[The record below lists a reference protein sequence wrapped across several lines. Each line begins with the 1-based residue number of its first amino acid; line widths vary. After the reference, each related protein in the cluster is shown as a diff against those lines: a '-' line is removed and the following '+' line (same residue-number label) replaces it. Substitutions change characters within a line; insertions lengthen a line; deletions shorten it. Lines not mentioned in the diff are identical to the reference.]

1 MNANKKILVV
11 GASKGIGLATSKML
25 LEKGYSVIAVSRNI
39 ETLQD
44 AFQTN
49 INVKFYAYDFYQIE
63 SIQSFAE
70 NVNNECGPINGIVY
84 SAGIQLTIPMSMNK
98 PKTVKKIFS
107 LNAFA
112 PIEIVRCFSKRKMIS
127 ENGASF
133 VLISS
138 LSAHEGS
145 IGQSLYGASKGAIE
159 GFLAPASAELIN
171 KKIRF
176 NVVVPGMVMTDM
188 SLEFLNNLAPDKREK
203 LENTYPLGLGEPS
216 DVASLITW
224 LVSDESRWVTGQSYI
239 IDGGHMI
246 RG

>member
-1 MNANKKILVV
+1 MSANKTILVV
-11 GASKGIGLATSKML
+11 GASKGIGFATSKML
-25 LEKGYSVIAVSRNI
+25 LEKGYSVIAVSRNV
-39 ETLQD
+39 ETLKD
-44 AFQTN
+44 AFQAD
-49 INVKFYAYDFYQIE
+49 INVNFFSYDFSQID

-70 NVNNECGPINGIVY
+70 DVNNECGPINGIVC
-84 SAGIQLTIPMSMNK
+84 SAGTQLTMPMSMNK
-98 PKTVKKIFS
+98 PDTVKKIFS
-107 LNAFA
+107 LNTFA
-112 PIEIVRCFSKRKMIS
+112 PIEIIRCFSKKKMIS

-159 GFLAPASAELIN
+159 GFLAPASAELIDR
-171 KKIRF
+171 KIRL
-176 NVVVPGMVMTDM
+176 NVVIPGMVLTDM
-188 SLEFLNNLAPDKREK
+188 SSEFLNNLAPDKREK
-203 LENTYPLGLGEPS
+203 LESTYPLGLGEPN

-224 LVSDESRWVTGQSYI
+224 LISDESKWVTGQSYI